1 MDIIVALIALAIG
14 LVALFFGYRLF
25 TLILPIL
32 GFVAGAAA
40 GAQAVFLIFGDGFL
54 ATLTSIIVA
63 VVVGLVFAA
72 LAYFVWALGVVLA
85 VAGMGFAL
93 GAAILPA
100 IGLDADVLSWVIG
113 VALAAVFAIVAVVM
127 RLPKAI
133 VIGLTALWGSGA
145 SIAGVLVFLNEIEP
159 EQLGYGAVDAVV
171 STSFLWILVFVV
183 LAAVGAAF
191 QVFSTQDFVLAWA
204 DERTPSDPAAPAAY

>member
-1 MDIIVALIALAIG
+1 MDFIVALIVLAVG

-25 TLILPIL
+25 TAILPIL

-54 ATLTSIIVA
+54 ATITSIVVAIIV
-63 VVVGLVFAA
+63 GIVFAA

-85 VAGMGFAL
+85 VAGMGFAV
-93 GAAILPA
+93 GTAILPA
-100 IGLDADVLSWVIG
+100 LGLDLDVVSWVIG
-113 VALAAVFAIVAVVM
+113 VALAAALAIIAVVM

-145 SIAGVLVFLNEIEP
+145 SIAGVLVFLGQIEP
-159 EQLGYGAVDAVV
+159 EELGYGAVDAVV
-171 STSFLWILVFVV
+171 SQSFVWIVV
-183 LAAVGAAF
+183 LFALAAIGAAF
-191 QVFSTQDFVLAWA
+191 QAYSTQGFLLAWA
-204 DERTPSDPAAPAAY
+204 DEPTDPAAPAY